1 MRIFLIIC
9 FLMMTTAAY
18 GQTDSGNSDP
28 SYDETRAIKP
38 IPPARS
44 DVRWLIDT
52 PTAHMLPRGA
62 FDIDFRTFP
71 NEGMQASIC
80 IGLAH
85 TFSIGMAYGGERI
98 LSEQSPEWNSRIA
111 FKIRYMLID
120 ETPSFPQT
128 TIGFSSFG
136 YGLYRDESDSTI
148 GYRESRY
155 LVKSPGFYLVFSKRY
170 PMYYNVF
177 SIHGG
182 VNYSMENSLDSNPNV
197 FAGMIASMGYSMT
210 FLAEYDFALNDNKPA
225 GIFGR
230 GRGYLNLGLAWYI
243 TPELSLEFDCRNLL
257 LNRRNLNSDDNKT
270 IDRGVRL
277 VYLQFF
283 KD

>member
-1 MRIFLIIC
+1 MRVFLIIC
-9 FLMMTTAAY
+9 LLMIANIVF
-18 GQTDSGNSDP
+18 GQTENDNYDQG
-28 SYDETRAIKP
+28 YDETVEIKP
-38 IPPARS
+38 IPPARA

-62 FDIDFRTFP
+62 FDLDFRTFP
-71 NEGMQASIC
+71 EEGVQASIC

-85 TFSIGMAYGGERI
+85 SFSIGMAYGGEKI
-98 LSEQSPEWNSRIA
+98 IDEHSPEWNSQIA

-128 TIGFSSFG
+128 TIGFSSLG
-136 YGLYRDESDSTI
+136 YGLYRNKDDSTL
-148 GYRESRY
+148 GYTEGRY
-155 LVKSPGFYLVFSKRY
+155 MVKSPGFYLVFSKRY
-170 PMYYNVF
+170 PMYYNLF

-182 VNYSMENSLDSNPNV
+182 VNYSMENSIDSNPNI
-197 FAGMIASMGYSMT
+197 FAGMIASLGYKMV

-230 GRGYLNLGLAWYI
+230 GRGYLNIGLAWYI
-243 TPELSLEFDCRNLL
+243 TPDLSLEFDCRNLL
-257 LNRRNLNSDDNKT
+257 LNRRDLDDDNKT